1 MSGHRVPRSGAL
13 VPMLILLLAA
23 PVAAQTRVAAAS
35 KPSSAATLKSVLRS
49 LAAAQAEYRVK
60 RGRYADSVEQLKLPP
75 APEVGVEVTAASAT
89 GWQGR
94 AMHREQAGKS
104 CVIFVGRIEGREAP
118 RTEGDREM
126 AGEDGVPLCDRMR

>member
-23 PVAAQTRVAAAS
+23 PAAAQKSVAVS
-35 KPSSAATLKSVLRS
+35 RPSAAATLKNALRS
-49 LAAAQAEYRVK
+49 MAAAQAEYRVK
-60 RGRYADSVEQLKLPP
+60 GGRYADSVQQLKLRLEPD
-75 APEVGVEVTAASAT
+75 VGVEVTAASAS

-94 AMHREQAGKS
+94 AMHRDQEGKN

-118 RTEGDREM
+118 RTQGDREM

>member
-1 MSGHRVPRSGAL
+1 MSGHRVPRSCAL

-23 PVAAQTRVAAAS
+23 PIAAQPRVAAAS
-35 KPSSAATLKSVLRS
+35 KPSAAATLKSALRS

-60 RGRYADSVEQLKLPP
+60 RGRYADSMEPLKLRL
-75 APEVGVEVTAASAT
+75 APEVGVELIAASAT
-89 GWQGR
+89 GWQAR
-94 AMHREQAGKS
+94 AAHRDQEGKN

>member
-1 MSGHRVPRSGAL
+1 MSGHRVPRSCAL
-13 VPMLILLLAA
+13 VPMLIVLLAA
-23 PVAAQTRVAAAS
+23 PVAAQKSVVAAAR
-35 KPSSAATLKSVLRS
+35 PSAAATLKNALRS
-49 LAAAQAEYRVK
+49 AAAAQAEYRVK
-60 RGRYADSVEQLKLPP
+60 RGRFADSAEQLKLRLDP
-75 APEVGVEVTAASAT
+75 AVGIEVTGASAT

>member
-1 MSGHRVPRSGAL
+1 
-13 VPMLILLLAA
+13 MLILLLAA
-23 PVAAQTRVAAAS
+23 PAAAQKSVAAAS
-35 KPSSAATLKSVLRS
+35 KPSAAATLKNALRS
-49 LAAAQAEYRVK
+49 MATAQAEYRVK
-60 RGRYADSVEQLKLPP
+60 RGRYADSVQQLKLRLE
-75 APEVGVEVTAASAT
+75 PEVGVDVTAASAT